1 MRNGDKSTE
10 IARTLD
16 RDRRSWSAKCTFG
29 LERKWYSWT
38 AILLDVFLLWNISF
52 LQRWKRLCFP
62 CFRFLFFILG
72 GIPFEQAFLLL
83 FLKLCLPCVCLPQDP
98 SGFPS
103 LSVNCMDACACIYV
117 VCVCVC
123 VCVCTHVHVSK
134 GEEILKLEK
143 PTEFGKRYVLWGT
156 FFLPCTLRPI
166 SCSVVWYTKNPQW
179 VQRVEKSVSLS
190 CFHIGYMNQSHRFW
204 DGVVS
209 FLLSRW
215 KVSQETALCAL
226 CLRNLPQD
234 T

>member
-117 VCVCVC
+117 VCVCSRAMVGC
-123 VCVCTHVHVSK
+123 RGPAPADPGYSK
-134 GEEILKLEK
+134 ERRRRRRSG
-143 PTEFGKRYVLWGT
+143 
-156 FFLPCTLRPI
+156 
-166 SCSVVWYTKNPQW
+166 N
-179 VQRVEKSVSLS
+179 
-190 CFHIGYMNQSHRFW
+190 H
-204 DGVVS
+204 
-209 FLLSRW
+209 
-215 KVSQETALCAL
+215 
-226 CLRNLPQD
+226 CLIKC
-234 T
+234 